1 MKTKITLF
9 TFLILTAFIFQGCSH
24 KKKAKGPEDEIHVV
38 ADSIEFMAIKDA
50 LQNSFSKIIHTPQP
64 EELFSIKRH
73 SINSLSTLKLKK
85 NIIIAAPINSGSYT
99 SQYLNS
105 IIDSNVTEMILRDS
119 VFIINKYNLW
129 AENQLVMILSA
140 NGIEKLNSNIV
151 EKKDDLFYYFRDA
164 SNKRLAKGLYN
175 KKFEQ
180 TKVEANL
187 LKNYN
192 WMIYVQ
198 ADYTLAIEKPEDNF
212 VWLRRGVNTDAERW
226 IFVHWIEN
234 SSPELLNADSI
245 SAKRNY
251 LTQKYYRT
259 SDESTF
265 VETYDDSDTL
275 TMTSEVN
282 FNGKYALMTQGLW
295 RFNDG
300 SGGGPFISYTIY
312 DEETR
317 RIYILDASIFAPKY
331 FKKGL
336 LQNVDVL
343 LHSFKTESEI
353 DPLVKEKLLEELND

>member
-1 MKTKITLF
+1 MKTKITFIIL
-9 TFLILTAFIFQGCSH
+9 LILSAFILQSCSN
-24 KKKAKGPEDEIHVV
+24 KKRAKGPEDEIHVI
-38 ADSIEFMAIKDA
+38 ADSIEFIAIKES
-50 LQNSFSKIIHTPQP
+50 LQNTFGKIIHTPQP

-73 SINSLSTLKLKK
+73 SINDLNTLKLKK

-105 IIDSNVTEMILRDS
+105 IIDSNVTDLILKDS
-119 VFIINKYNLW
+119 VFIINKYDLW

-140 NGIEKLNSNIV
+140 KGIDQLNSNIIQ
-151 EKKDDLFYYFRDA
+151 KKDNLFYYFRDA

-180 TKVEANL
+180 TKVEASL
-187 LKNYN
+187 LKNYK
-192 WMIYVQ
+192 WMMYIQ
-198 ADYTLAIEKPEDNF
+198 ADYTLALEKPEDNF

-234 SSPELLNADSI
+234 STPEFLNADSI
-245 SAKRNY
+245 AGKRNY

-265 VETYDDSDTL
+265 VETYDDSVAV

-295 RFNDG
+295 RFNNG
-300 SGGGPFISYTIY
+300 SGGGPFISYTFY
-312 DEETR
+312 DEGTG

-331 FKKGL
+331 FKKDL
-336 LQNVDVL
+336 IQSVDVL
-343 LHSFKTESEI
+343 LHSFKTESEV
-353 DPLVKEKLLEELND
+353 DPLIKEDLFEELND

>member
-1 MKTKITLF
+1 MKTKITFITL
-9 TFLILTAFIFQGCSH
+9 LILTSFIFQGCSN
-24 KKKAKGPEDEIHVV
+24 KKKAKGPEDEIYVV
-38 ADSIEFMAIKDA
+38 ADSVEFMAIKEA
-50 LQNSFSKIIHTPQP
+50 LQNTFGKIIHTPQP
-64 EELFSIKRH
+64 EELFSIKRK
-73 SINSLSTLKLKK
+73 SVNSLSSLKLYK

-105 IIDSNVTEMILRDS
+105 VIDSSVTDMILKDS
-119 VFIINKYNLW
+119 VFVINRYDLW
-129 AENQLVMILSA
+129 AENQLVMILSSNSIA
-140 NGIEKLNSNIV
+140 NLNNKIL

-175 KKFEQ
+175 RKFEQ
-180 TKVEANL
+180 KKVEANL

-192 WMIYVQ
+192 WMMYIQ

-234 SSPELLNADSI
+234 STPEFLNADSI
-245 SAKRNY
+245 AAKRDY
-251 LTQKYYRT
+251 LTEKYYRT

-265 VETYDDSDTL
+265 VETYHDSVAL
-275 TMTSEVN
+275 TMISEVN

-300 SGGGPFISYTIY
+300 SGGGPFISYTFY
-312 DEETR
+312 DEETQ

-331 FKKGL
+331 FKKDL
-336 LQNVDVL
+336 IQNVDVL
-343 LHSFKTESEI
+343 LHSFKTESEV
-353 DPLVKEKLLEELND
+353 DPLVKEELMEELND

>member
-1 MKTKITLF
+1 MKTKITFITL
-9 TFLILTAFIFQGCSH
+9 LILTSFIFQGCSN
-24 KKKAKGPEDEIHVV
+24 KKKAKGPEDEIYVV
-38 ADSIEFMAIKDA
+38 ADSVEFMAIKEA
-50 LQNSFSKIIHTPQP
+50 LQNTFGKIIHTPQP
-64 EELFSIKRH
+64 EELFSIKRK
-73 SINSLSTLKLKK
+73 SVNSLSSLKLYK

-105 IIDSNVTEMILRDS
+105 VIDSSVTDMILKDS
-119 VFIINKYNLW
+119 VFVINRYDLW
-129 AENQLVMILSA
+129 AENQLVMILSSNSIA
-140 NGIEKLNSNIV
+140 NLNNKIL

-175 KKFEQ
+175 RKFEQ
-180 TKVEANL
+180 KKVEANL

-192 WMIYVQ
+192 WMMYIQ

-234 SSPELLNADSI
+234 STPEFLNADSI
-245 SAKRNY
+245 AAKRDY
-251 LTQKYYRT
+251 LTEKYYRT

-265 VETYDDSDTL
+265 VETYHDSVAL
-275 TMTSEVN
+275 TMISEVN

-300 SGGGPFISYTIY
+300 SGGGPFISYTFY
-312 DEETR
+312 DEETQ

-331 FKKGL
+331 FKKDL
-336 LQNVDVL
+336 IQNVDVL
-343 LHSFKTESEI
+343 LHSFKTESEV
-353 DPLVKEKLLEELND
+353 DPLIKEELMEELND